1 VGVKLIATLSFRL
14 FRAPI
19 NAQAPLTVHRHQKTN
34 DATVH
39 IMEGGC
45 STDFSLCAFL
55 HGHPK
60 SKPDGLK
67 PVPLELRQLL

>member
-1 VGVKLIATLSFRL
+1 MGVRLIPTLSFRL
-14 FRAPI
+14 FRAAI
-19 NAQAPLTVHRHQKTN
+19 SVHPSPENRRQETD

-55 HGHPK
+55 HGHPNQNHT
-60 SKPDGLK
+60 GL
-67 PVPLELRQLL
+67 PVRQAG